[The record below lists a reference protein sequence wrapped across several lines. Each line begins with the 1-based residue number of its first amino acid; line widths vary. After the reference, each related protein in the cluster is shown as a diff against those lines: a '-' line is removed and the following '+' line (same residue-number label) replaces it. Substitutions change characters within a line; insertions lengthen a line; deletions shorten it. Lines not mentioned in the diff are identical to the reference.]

1 MVSGR
6 IHSVESFG
14 TVDGPGIRM
23 VVFVQGCPMRCL
35 YCHNPDTWL
44 AEGGTL
50 ISPQELLEQYQ
61 RNAPFYRGGGLTVSG
76 GEPLLQKEFVTD
88 LFTQAQARGIH
99 TCLDTSGIAFDPDHP
114 QQVMPLLAVTD
125 LVLLDIKQI
134 HPQRH
139 RQLTGHDNRRI
150 LEFARLLD
158 QTGVEMWIR
167 HVYVNQ
173 QWNSPQDLMALGEF
187 LGSLKHV
194 RAVDVLPYHTMGE
207 VKYQRLG
214 LDYPL
219 KGIAPASA
227 QQAREARQTIL
238 QGMRKAR
245 REAAQSEVSGKEQR
259 GKV

>member
-23 VVFVQGCPMRCL
+23 VVFVQG
-35 YCHNPDTWL
+35 CHNPDTWL

-134 HPQRH
+134 RPQRH
-139 RQLTGHDNRRI
+139 RQLTGYDNRRI
-150 LEFARLLD
+150 LEFAR
-158 QTGVEMWIR
+158 

-173 QWNSPQDLMALGEF
+173 QWNPPQDLMALGEF